1 MLFVSLHSHLLKG
14 KIYLALALKCNVHQM
29 IFTIRC
35 FHLNPDW
42 LLHPNRHKI
51 FMKILSDLKKK
62 ECNIYGEV
70 VN

>member
-14 KIYLALALKCNVHQM
+14 KIYLVLALKSNVHQM

-35 FHLNPDW
+35 IHLNPDYW

-51 FMKILSDLKKK
+51 FMKILSDLKKRMQH
-62 ECNIYGEV
+62 YGEV